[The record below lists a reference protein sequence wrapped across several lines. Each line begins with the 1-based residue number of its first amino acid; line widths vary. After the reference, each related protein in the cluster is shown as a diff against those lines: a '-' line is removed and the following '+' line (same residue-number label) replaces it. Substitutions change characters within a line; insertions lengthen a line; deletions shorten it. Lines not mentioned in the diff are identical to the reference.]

1 MTIAFWLEVQ
11 FAALLFSL
19 STMPCQ
25 QQAPEEESIQPSCQ
39 PLAAKLAEARKAGIA
54 LRVAVPGAGPCQQQ
68 APEEERVQPSRQ
80 PLAAKLAEARK
91 AGIALR
97 VAVPGADSET
107 VAGETMAADMVA
119 GDMALEEKPR

>member
-1 MTIAFWLEVQ
+1 M
-11 FAALLFSL
+11 
-19 STMPCQ
+19 
-25 QQAPEEESIQPSCQ
+25 
-39 PLAAKLAEARKAGIA
+39 AEARKAGIA

>member
-1 MTIAFWLEVQ
+1 M
-11 FAALLFSL
+11 
-19 STMPCQ
+19 
-25 QQAPEEESIQPSCQ
+25 
-39 PLAAKLAEARKAGIA
+39 
-54 LRVAVPGAGPCQQQ
+54 
-68 APEEERVQPSRQ
+68 
-80 PLAAKLAEARK
+80 AEARK